1 MENFIHTFQIGEKV
15 CDDLVAYHAENDE
28 YKSAGVAGGIVDHNI
43 KESTDVIFY
52 NSSTDPR
59 IQRYFQQL
67 QMGYDQYIEKYNL
80 QHLFLKTEDHN
91 LIQHYPVGGG
101 FKVWHFERDKGDTE
115 RQLLLNP

>member
-1 MENFIHTFQIGEKV
+1 MENFIHTFQVGEQV
-15 CDDLVAYHAENDE
+15 CDDLVAYHAEKDE
-28 YKSAGVAGGIVDHNI
+28 YKSAGVAGGQVDHNI

-80 QHLFLKTEDHN
+80 QEGLS
-91 LIQHYPVGGG
+91 
-101 FKVWHFERDKGDTE
+101 
-115 RQLLLNP
+115 LNSE